1 MKNPASFDLI
11 IPEEV
16 EAKIRHLCSKVHDV
30 EWSGTLFYTV
40 EGSLDDGTFKATCVD
55 ICVMDIGTGGFTD
68 FRDTPDIINYR
79 LEHGLLRAGIYE
91 ALIHSHNNMS
101 AFFSGTDVNTL
112 LEEGSDLNHFL
123 SLIVCNAGQYVA
135 RITRKLRRK
144 IKAEA
149 LITYTESTEYK
160 TFEDVNVVIAEGAQR
175 QETKVEEKEVTCVE
189 FFEMRIN
196 KTEVPEPF
204 KELDERLD
212 EIKRNKSKVRYSS
225 YGGYGGGYQP
235 ASKPIILNQY
245 GLPYQEPRVPTIG
258 FPKKEEPEEKEVKN
272 PNQTELAFEGQEE
285 VEKGFNSPS
294 VPVDDEDGITEF
306 YQFEKVP
313 FDIVKT
319 LCTQL
324 LTSSLLATS
333 KTNLNLSDWVKKMD
347 KLYEARFGELTDSY
361 SECRLQNWIQSLTDA
376 MLCYSVD
383 KKYEDEIA
391 ARYNLGD
398 DYDYNDSDAFIH
410 LYACD
415 MIEYLEGLPKSAVKD
430 MMIEELISLMPKEY
444 EDLRDNR

>member
-1 MKNPASFDLI
+1 M
-11 IPEEV
+11 
-16 EAKIRHLCSKVHDV
+16 
-30 EWSGTLFYTV
+30 
-40 EGSLDDGTFKATCVD
+40 
-55 ICVMDIGTGGFTD
+55 M
-68 FRDTPDIINYR
+68 
-79 LEHGLLRAGIYE
+79 
-91 ALIHSHNNMS
+91 SHNNMS

-160 TFEDVNVVIAEGAQR
+160 TFEDVNIVIAEGAQR

-196 KTEVPEPF
+196 KTDVPEPF

-212 EIKRNKSKVRYSS
+212 EIKRNKSKVKYSS
-225 YGGYGGGYQP
+225 YGGYDGYGGGYQP
-235 ASKPIILNQY
+235 ASKSIILNQY
-245 GLPYQEPRVPTIG
+245 GLPYQEPRVPTIWS
-258 FPKKEEPEEKEVKN
+258 PKKEETEEKEVKN
-272 PNQTELAFEGQEE
+272 PNQIELALKGREE
-285 VEKGFNSPS
+285 VEIDFGSPS

-324 LTSSLLATS
+324 LTGSILATS

-361 SECRLQNWIQSLTDA
+361 NQCRLQNWIQSLIDI

-383 KKYEDEIA
+383 KNYEDKIA

-410 LYACD
+410 LYAYD

-430 MMIEELISLMPKEY
+430 MIIEELISLMPKEY
-444 EDLRDNR
+444 EDHRDNL

>member
-1 MKNPASFDLI
+1 M
-11 IPEEV
+11 
-16 EAKIRHLCSKVHDV
+16 
-30 EWSGTLFYTV
+30 
-40 EGSLDDGTFKATCVD
+40 
-55 ICVMDIGTGGFTD
+55 
-68 FRDTPDIINYR
+68 
-79 LEHGLLRAGIYE
+79 
-91 ALIHSHNNMS
+91 

-175 QETKVEEKEVTCVE
+175 QETKVEEKDVTCVE

-212 EIKRNKSKVRYSS
+212 EIKRNKSKVKYSS
-225 YGGYGGGYQP
+225 YGGYNGYSEGYQP
-235 ASKPIILNQY
+235 SNKSIIFSQY
-245 GLPYQEPRVPTIG
+245 ELPYQEPIVPTIG
-258 FPKKEEPEEKEVKN
+258 FSNKEEPEEKEVKN

-285 VEKGFNSPS
+285 VEKSFNSPS
-294 VPVDDEDGITEF
+294 VPVDNENGITEF
-306 YQFEKVP
+306 YQFEEVP
-313 FDIVKT
+313 FNIVNT

-324 LTSSLLATS
+324 LTGSILATS

-347 KLYEARFGELTDSY
+347 KLYEARFGKLTDSY
-361 SECRLQNWIQSLTDA
+361 SECMLRNWIQSLIDV

-383 KKYEDEIA
+383 KKYEDKIA

-410 LYACD
+410 LYAWN
-415 MIEYLEGLPKSAVKD
+415 MIDYLEELPKSAVKD
-430 MMIEELISLMPKEY
+430 IMIEELISLMPKEY
-444 EDLRDNR
+444 DDLRDNS

>member
-1 MKNPASFDLI
+1 M
-11 IPEEV
+11 
-16 EAKIRHLCSKVHDV
+16 
-30 EWSGTLFYTV
+30 
-40 EGSLDDGTFKATCVD
+40 
-55 ICVMDIGTGGFTD
+55 
-68 FRDTPDIINYR
+68 
-79 LEHGLLRAGIYE
+79 
-91 ALIHSHNNMS
+91 

-160 TFEDVNVVIAEGAQR
+160 TFENVNVVIAEGAQR

-212 EIKRNKSKVRYSS
+212 EIKKNKSKVRYSS

-235 ASKPIILNQY
+235 SSKSIILSQY
-245 GLPYQEPRVPTIG
+245 GLPYQKPIVPTTG

-272 PNQTELAFEGQEE
+272 SNQIELAFEGHEE
-285 VEKGFNSPS
+285 VEKGFDFSS
-294 VPVDDEDGITEF
+294 VPMDDEDGITEF
-306 YQFEKVP
+306 YQFEEVP

-324 LTSSLLATS
+324 LTGSILATS

-347 KLYEARFGELTDSY
+347 KLYEARFGKLTDSY
-361 SECRLQNWIQSLTDA
+361 SKCILQNWIQSLTDA

-383 KKYEDEIA
+383 KRYEDKIA
-391 ARYNLGD
+391 AQYNLGD

-410 LYACD
+410 LYAYN
-415 MIEYLEGLPKSAVKD
+415 MIDYLEELPESAVKD
-430 MMIEELISLMPKEY
+430 MMIDELINLMPKEY
-444 EDLRDNR
+444 EDFRDNR

>member
-1 MKNPASFDLI
+1 M
-11 IPEEV
+11 
-16 EAKIRHLCSKVHDV
+16 
-30 EWSGTLFYTV
+30 
-40 EGSLDDGTFKATCVD
+40 
-55 ICVMDIGTGGFTD
+55 M
-68 FRDTPDIINYR
+68 
-79 LEHGLLRAGIYE
+79 
-91 ALIHSHNNMS
+91 SHNNMA

-212 EIKRNKSKVRYSS
+212 GIKRNKSKVRYSS

-235 ASKPIILNQY
+235 ASKSITLNQY
-245 GLPYQEPRVPTIG
+245 GLPYQEPKVPTIG
-258 FPKKEEPEEKEVKN
+258 FPKKEEPEEKEIKN

-285 VEKGFNSPS
+285 VEKGFSSPS

-324 LTSSLLATS
+324 LTGSILATS
-333 KTNLNLSDWVKKMD
+333 KTNLNLSDWVEKMD

-361 SECRLQNWIQSLTDA
+361 NECRLQNWIQSLTDA

-415 MIEYLEGLPKSAVKD
+415 MIDYLESLPKSTVKD

>member
-1 MKNPASFDLI
+1 M
-11 IPEEV
+11 
-16 EAKIRHLCSKVHDV
+16 
-30 EWSGTLFYTV
+30 
-40 EGSLDDGTFKATCVD
+40 
-55 ICVMDIGTGGFTD
+55 
-68 FRDTPDIINYR
+68 
-79 LEHGLLRAGIYE
+79 
-91 ALIHSHNNMS
+91 

-144 IKAEA
+144 VKAEA

-212 EIKRNKSKVRYSS
+212 EIKRNKSKVKYSN
-225 YGGYGGGYQP
+225 YGGYSGDYP
-235 ASKPIILNQY
+235 LDSKSIILSQY
-245 GLPYQEPRVPTIG
+245 GVPYQEPIVPTMG
-258 FPKKEEPEEKEVKN
+258 FSKKEELEEKEVKN
-272 PNQTELAFEGQEE
+272 FNQTELAFEGQEE
-285 VEKGFNSPS
+285 VEKGFNSSS
-294 VPVDDEDGITEF
+294 VSVNDEEGITEF
-306 YQFEKVP
+306 YQFEEVP
-313 FDIVKT
+313 FDIVNT

-324 LTSSLLATS
+324 LTGSILVTS
-333 KTNLNLSDWVKKMD
+333 KTNFNLSDWVKKMD
-347 KLYEARFGELTDSY
+347 KLYEARFGKLTNSY
-361 SECRLQNWIQSLTDA
+361 SKCILQNWIQSLIDVI
-376 MLCYSVD
+376 LCYSVD
-383 KKYEDEIA
+383 KQYEDKIA

-410 LYACD
+410 LYAWN
-415 MIEYLEGLPKSAVKD
+415 MIDYLEELPKSAVKD
-430 MMIEELISLMPKEY
+430 IMIEELISLMPKEY
-444 EDLRDNR
+444 DDLRDNS